1 MASQESL
8 NGLLS
13 MSHQRTIRYA
23 ARLLLELTF
32 WRLSL
37 SESNTYKADLLLLTV
52 TLLAAISWIFSKE
65 AVQLMPPLLF
75 LSLRFF
81 CAGLLLALIAIRQ
94 FAQLTR
100 EQIFQAV
107 RVGMVFAAGMSC
119 WIMGLK
125 FGTHVGEGAFLT
137 SLGVV
142 LVPVIGRLVFAER
155 PPASTWLALPIAI
168 AGLALLS
175 LENGL
180 NFAAGQSFYVIAA
193 VLFAI
198 YFNLNTR
205 AANLRT
211 VSDQGGAVNQ
221 RAPVPAMVLTAMVLM
236 TVGAISGALSL
247 LLEPWRPT
255 FENFTGEIFMWV
267 ALSAVVGSSARFLLQ
282 TYAQSLSTQSH
293 GVVIMVLEPVWTALI
308 ASVWFGEEMSL
319 MQVIGCALI
328 FTALLA
334 GKASALRK
342 FLRRA

>member
-1 MASQESL
+1 
-8 NGLLS
+8 
-13 MSHQRTIRYA
+13 MS
-23 ARLLLELTF
+23 EP
-32 WRLSL
+32 
-37 SESNTYKADLLLLTV
+37 NTYKADLLLLTV

-81 CAGLLLALIAIRQ
+81 CAGLLLSLIGIRQ
-94 FAQLTR
+94 FSQLTR

-125 FGTHVGEGAFLT
+125 FGSHVGEGAFLT

-142 LVPVIGRLVFAER
+142 LIPVVGRLIFAER
-155 PPASTWLALPIAI
+155 PPASTWLALPVAT

-193 VLFAI
+193 LLFAI

-205 AANLRT
+205 AANHRT
-211 VSDQGGAVNQ
+211 ISDQRGAVSQ
-221 RAPVPAMVLTAMVLM
+221 RAPVPATVLTAMVLM
-236 TVGAISGALSL
+236 TVGAVSGTLSFI
-247 LLEPWRPT
+247 LEPWLPT

-267 ALSAVVGSSARFLLQ
+267 ALSAIVGSAARFLLQ

-319 MQVIGCALI
+319 VQMTGCALI
-328 FTALLA
+328 FAALLA
-334 GKASALRK
+334 AKANALRK
-342 FLRRA
+342 FLRKA